1 MGQGL
6 GSADGMGW
14 GRNDR
19 MTIGWQNDIRMMEWA
34 RNDKMM
40 ELYRNYDVKMEW
52 VWNERMT

>member
-34 RNDKMM
+34 RNDKMT
-40 ELYRNYDVKMEW
+40 LEW
-52 VWNERMT
+52 WDYIGMMM